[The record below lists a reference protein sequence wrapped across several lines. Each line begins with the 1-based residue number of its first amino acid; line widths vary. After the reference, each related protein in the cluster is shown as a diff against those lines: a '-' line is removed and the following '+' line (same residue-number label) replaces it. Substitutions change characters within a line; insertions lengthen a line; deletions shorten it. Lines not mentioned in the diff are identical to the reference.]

1 MGTYGEALYDIKD
14 SFLIIGLTGYTGSGC
29 SNASR
34 ILRKKSKPTLPD
46 IKTLSAQPKKR
57 IYTKLE
63 RVWIDLTWGELEQ
76 FVDIE
81 VARVIFMFAAY
92 RALHND
98 FKKGNLA
105 IVRKLVLSSKNQ
117 EYLKSVG
124 YLTKDKI
131 DMKKGRVAER
141 LVDAYEKTK
150 SLYRDFKK
158 EFHKKDT
165 ATFIEVMQDFGDD
178 IRKFGC
184 VQPISRRKPEPKN
197 ITVLPEAL
205 RRLIKAYVIRKN
217 ASRFIVDAFRN
228 PYEVEYFKRRY
239 SEFYLV
245 VIQRPRDECRAV
257 LKGLKSK
264 MSSKAIEKLEE
275 RERGYKEKRRKNNIG
290 NWVTSQNL
298 DECFQKADY
307 IIENTSR
314 NSRSRSQLIY
324 NLIRFMC
331 LVKKPGCIPPNKDER
346 NMQIAMSIKY
356 NSGCLSRHVGAVV
369 VDSEGYVLGIGWN
382 NPPIG
387 QVPCAL
393 RTGNE
398 LVNSPCPDPVAFS
411 SLEREN
417 YFINHI
423 GNRCTDKPYC
433 FKDEYGCV
441 SKKGKRVRFC
451 RALHAEEN
459 AIRQEKEKNLKGTT
473 LYTTDSPCENCAKI
487 ICQSNISRI
496 VYIEEYPGIARQQM
510 QSGKKEI
517 KWEQFKGATGSGYY
531 RLFNSFM
538 PEKDMLD
545 LYS

>member
-1 MGTYGEALYDIKD
+1 MGTYGEALYDIKGG
-14 SFLIIGLTGYTGSGC
+14 FLIIGLTGYTGSGC

-46 IKTLSAQPKKR
+46 IKTLGIQPEKR
-57 IYTKLE
+57 LYSKLE
-63 RVWIDLTWGELEQ
+63 RVYRDLAWGELEQ
-76 FVDIE
+76 LVDIQ
-81 VARVIFMFAAY
+81 VSRVIFMFVVY
-92 RALHND
+92 RALRYDSKTGH
-98 FKKGNLA
+98 LA
-105 IVRKLVLSSKNQ
+105 ILRKLVLSAKKK
-117 EYLKSVG
+117 EYLESVD
-124 YLTKDKI
+124 YLSKDKI
-131 DMKKGRVAER
+131 DIKEGDVAKR
-141 LVDAYEKTK
+141 LVDAYQKAK
-150 SLYRDFKK
+150 PLYREFKK
-158 EFHKKDT
+158 KCYKDT
-165 ATFIEVMQDFGDD
+165 ATFIEAMQDFGDD

-205 RRLIKAYVIRKN
+205 RRLIKAYMIRKN
-217 ASRFIVDAFRN
+217 ASRFIIDAFRN

-245 VIQRPRDECRAV
+245 VIQRPKDECRTV
-257 LKGLKSK
+257 LKGPKSQ

-307 IIENTSR
+307 IIENTSQ
-314 NSRSRSQLIY
+314 NSRSRSQLTY

-331 LVKKPGCIPPNKDER
+331 LVKKPGCIAPNKDER

-382 NPPIG
+382 NPPDG
-387 QVPCAL
+387 QVSCAL
-393 RTGNE
+393 RTGSE
-398 LVNSPCPDPVAFS
+398 LIDSPCPDPVAFS
-411 SLEREN
+411 SLERGDI
-417 YFINHI
+417 FIKHI
-423 GNRCTDKPYC
+423 GNRYTDKPYC
-433 FKDEYGCV
+433 FKDEYGCIG
-441 SKKGKRVRFC
+441 KKGKRGELC

-459 AIRQEKEKNLKGTT
+459 AIRQVNQKNSKGMT
-473 LYTTDSPCENCAKI
+473 LYTTDSPCENCAKSI
-487 ICQSNISRI
+487 YQSNISRI

-510 QSGKKEI
+510 QSGNKEI
-517 KWEQFKGATGSGYY
+517 KWEQFKGVTGSGYY
-531 RLFNSFM
+531 RLFSSFM

>member
-1 MGTYGEALYDIKD
+1 MVTYGEALYDIKGG
-14 SFLIIGLTGYTGSGC
+14 FLIIGLTGYTGSGC

-46 IKTLSAQPKKR
+46 IKTLGIQPEKR
-57 IYTKLE
+57 LYSKLE
-63 RVWIDLTWGELEQ
+63 RVWMDITWGESKR

-81 VARVIFMFAAY
+81 VSRIIFMFAVY
-92 RALHND
+92 RALSYN
-98 FKKGNLA
+98 FKKGHLA
-105 IVRKLVLSSKNQ
+105 VLRNVFSGKS
-117 EYLKSVG
+117 EGYLKSFA
-124 YLTKDKI
+124 YLTKDNI
-131 DMKKGRVAER
+131 DMKQRDVAEE
-141 LVDAYEKTK
+141 LVDAYEKARP
-150 SLYRDFKK
+150 LYREFKRK
-158 EFHKKDT
+158 CNKDKDS
-165 ATFIEVMQDFGDD
+165 AAFIETMQDFGDD

-184 VQPISRRKPEPKN
+184 VHPISRKKADPRN
-197 ITVLPEAL
+197 ITVLPEAV
-205 RRLIKAYVIRKN
+205 RRLTKAYITREN
-217 ASRFIVDAFRN
+217 TSRFIIDALRN
-228 PYEVEYFKRRY
+228 PYEVEYFRRRY

-245 VIQRPRDECRAV
+245 AIQRPIDERRAV
-257 LKGLKSK
+257 LGGPKPK

-275 RERGYKEKRRKNNIG
+275 REKGCKEKRRKNNIS

-314 NSRSRSQLIY
+314 NSRSRSQLTY

-331 LVKKPGCIPPNKDER
+331 LVEKPGCIPPNKDER
-346 NMQIAMSIKY
+346 NMQIAMSVKH

-382 NPPIG
+382 NPPVA

-398 LVNSPCPDPVAFS
+398 LVNSRCPDPLAFS
-411 SLEREN
+411 SLECEN

-459 AIRQEKEKNLKGTT
+459 AIRQEKEKSLKETT

-496 VYIEEYPGIARQQM
+496 VYVEEYPGIARQQM
-510 QSGKKEI
+510 RSGKKEI
-517 KWEQFKGATGSGYY
+517 KWEQFEGVTGSGYC